1 MAARGEPKWLDRRVL
16 LAAHRVLLAEHGGAE
31 GIRDEGLLDSALAR
45 PRNLL
50 SYCSNPDIFE
60 LAAAYA
66 YGIARNH
73 PFLDGN
79 RRAAF
84 LASYIFLSRNGY
96 RPQMSEAETVVM
108 MNRLAAR
115 DLSESE
121 LTAWL
126 ARNTRTRRGRR

>member
-1 MAARGEPKWLDRRVL
+1 MAARREPKWLDRRVL

-45 PRNLL
+45 PRDLL
-50 SYCSNPDIFE
+50 SYGNPDIFE

-79 RRAAF
+79 KRAAF
-84 LASYIFLSRNGY
+84 LAAYVFLRRNGY
-96 RPQMSEAETVVM
+96 RPEMSEAETVVM

-115 DLSESE
+115 DLSEPE
-121 LTAWL
+121 LTAWF
-126 ARNTRTRRGRR
+126 ARNTRTMRGRR

>member
-1 MAARGEPKWLDRRVL
+1 MAASREPKWLDRRVL
-16 LAAHRVLLAEHGGAE
+16 AAAHSALLAQHGGAQ

-50 SYCSNPDIFE
+50 SYGNPDIFE

-79 RRAAF
+79 KRAAF
-84 LASYIFLSRNGY
+84 LAAYIFLRRNGY
-96 RPQMSEAETVVM
+96 RPEMSEAETVVM

-121 LTAWL
+121 LTAWF
-126 ARNTRTRRGRR
+126 ACNTRVRRGRR

>member
-1 MAARGEPKWLDRRVL
+1 MAARREPKWLDRRVL
-16 LAAHRVLLAEHGGAE
+16 VAAHSALLAEHGGAQ
-31 GIRDEGLLDSALAR
+31 GVRDAGLLDSALAR

-50 SYCSNPDIFE
+50 SYGNPDIFE

-79 RRAAF
+79 KRAAF
-84 LASYIFLSRNGY
+84 LAAYIFLSRNGY
-96 RPQMSEAETVVM
+96 TPEMSEAETVVM

-121 LTAWL
+121 LTAWF
-126 ARNTRTRRGRR
+126 ARNTRVRRGRR

>member
-1 MAARGEPKWLDRRVL
+1 MAASREPKWLDRRVL
-16 LAAHRVLLAEHGGAE
+16 AAAHSALLAQHGGAQ

-50 SYCSNPDIFE
+50 SYGNPDIFE

-79 RRAAF
+79 KRAAF
-84 LASYIFLSRNGY
+84 LAAYIFLRRNGY
-96 RPQMSEAETVVM
+96 RPEMSEAETVVM

-115 DLSESE
+115 DLSEPE
-121 LTAWL
+121 LTAWF
-126 ARNTRTRRGRR
+126 ARNTRVRRGRR

>member
-1 MAARGEPKWLDRRVL
+1 MAARREPKWLDRRVL
-16 LAAHRVLLAEHGGAE
+16 AAAHSALLAQHGGAQ

-50 SYCSNPDIFE
+50 SYGNPDIFE

-79 RRAAF
+79 KRAAF
-84 LASYIFLSRNGY
+84 LAAYVFLRRNGY
-96 RPQMSEAETVVM
+96 RPEMSEAETVVM

-115 DLSESE
+115 DLCESE
-121 LTAWL
+121 LTAWF
-126 ARNTRTRRGRR
+126 ARNTRARRVRR

>member
-1 MAARGEPKWLDRRVL
+1 MTARPEPKWLDRRVL
-16 LAAHRVLLAEHGGAE
+16 AAAHSALLAQHGGAQ

-50 SYCSNPDIFE
+50 SYGNPDNFE

-79 RRAAF
+79 KRAAF
-84 LASYIFLSRNGY
+84 LAAYVFLRRNGY
-96 RPQMSEAETVVM
+96 RPEMSEAETVVM

-115 DLSESE
+115 DLSKPE
-121 LTAWL
+121 LTAWF
-126 ARNTRTRRGRR
+126 ARNTRVRRGRR

>member
-1 MAARGEPKWLDRRVL
+1 MAARQEPKWLDRRVL
-16 LAAHRVLLAEHGGAE
+16 VAAHSALLAQHGGAQ

-50 SYCSNPDIFE
+50 SYGNPDIFE

-79 RRAAF
+79 KRAAF
-84 LASYIFLSRNGY
+84 LAAYIFLSRNGY
-96 RPQMSEAETVVM
+96 RPEMSEAETVVI

-115 DLSESE
+115 DLSELE
-121 LTAWL
+121 LTAWF
-126 ARNTRTRRGRR
+126 ARNTRASRGRR